1 MGHFTIKMSLR
12 NINDVVSWVLLQNE
26 HNFQIRDVFEK
37 TNKLPVLFLYKS
49 MVKPHQG
56 IIIAETFS
64 SFQKDIRS

>member
-12 NINDVVSWVLLQNE
+12 NINDVVSWVLVQNE
-26 HNFQIRDVFEK
+26 QNFQIRDVFEK

-49 MVKPHQG
+49 MVKPNQG